1 LVKTNIVL
9 YKGKSGLLI
18 NRKVLKKIDF
28 YILKK
33 FLGTFFFAI
42 LLILSIS
49 VVFDMAEKIDDF
61 LETDAPLEAI
71 VFDYYFNFIPY
82 FANLFTPL
90 FVFIAVIFFTSK
102 MAYDTEI
109 IAILSSGVSFR
120 RLLYPYFLGA
130 AILTAFSYV
139 MGGYI
144 IPPANKV
151 RIEFENVYVKEIH
164 ETGMNNIH
172 MQIEPGLF
180 IYMRRYSS
188 FRERGDDFS
197 LEKIEG
203 KDLKFKITAEKVKFD
218 SINGKWIF
226 EDYIRRD
233 FPEEG
238 GMKITKGEKMDTVVN
253 MKPADFKEERNFFE
267 TMTNPQLD
275 NYIDEQIERG
285 VGNVEPYLIEKYR
298 RVASPFSAFILTLI
312 GVSLASRKTRG
323 GMGVHIGVG
332 IALSFSYILFMTIS
346 TTFAINGNLSPL
358 VATWMPNVVFAAIG
372 VLLYYRAPK

>member
-1 LVKTNIVL
+1 M
-9 YKGKSGLLI
+9 
-18 NRKVLKKIDF
+18 KKIDF

-42 LLILSIS
+42 MLILSIS
-49 VVFDMAEKIDDF
+49 VVFDLAEKIDDF
-61 LETDAPLEAI
+61 LETNAPLEAI
-71 VFDYYFNFIPY
+71 LFDYYQNFIPY

-109 IAILSSGVSFR
+109 IAILSSGVSFK
-120 RLLYPYFLGA
+120 RLMYPYFMGA
-130 AILTAFSYV
+130 AILTAFSFV

-144 IPPANKV
+144 IPPANKI
-151 RIEFENVYVKEIH
+151 RIDFENTYVKEIR

-180 IYMRRYSS
+180 VYMRRYSS
-188 FRERGDDFS
+188 YRERGDDFS
-197 LEKIEG
+197 LEKIED
-203 KDLKFKITAEKVKFD
+203 KDLIFKITAERVSYD
-218 SINGKWIF
+218 STGGKWIF
-226 EDYIRRD
+226 EDYVRRD
-233 FPEEG
+233 FLEDG

-253 MKPADFKEERNFFE
+253 MKPADFKEERKFFE
-267 TMTNPQLD
+267 TMTNPELD
-275 NYIDEQIERG
+275 DYIAEQRERG
-285 VGNVEPYLIEKYR
+285 VGNIEPYLIEKHR
-298 RVASPFSAFILTLI
+298 RIASPFSAFILTLI

-323 GMGVHIGVG
+323 GMGLHIGVG

-358 VATWMPNVVFAAIG
+358 VATWLPNFVFAGVG

>member
-1 LVKTNIVL
+1 M
-9 YKGKSGLLI
+9 
-18 NRKVLKKIDF
+18 KKIDI

-42 LLILSIS
+42 MLILSIS
-49 VVFDMAEKIDDF
+49 IVFDLAEKIDDF

-71 VFDYYFNFIPY
+71 VFDYYQNFIPY

-109 IAILSSGVSFR
+109 IAILSSGVSFK
-120 RLLYPYFLGA
+120 RLMYPYFMGA
-130 AILTAFSYV
+130 AILTVFSYV

-151 RIEFENVYVKEIH
+151 RIDFENTYVKNIR
-164 ETGMNNIH
+164 ETGMSNIH

-180 IYMRRYSS
+180 VYMRRYSS

-197 LEKIEG
+197 LEKIED
-203 KDLKFKITAEKVKFD
+203 KELKLKITAKSAHFD
-218 SINGKWIF
+218 STDGKWIF
-226 EDYIRRD
+226 KDYVRRE
-233 FPEEG
+233 FPPG
-238 GMKITKGEKMDTVVN
+238 SGMEISKGEEMDTVLN
-253 MKPADFKEERNFFE
+253 MKPADFKEERKFFE
-267 TMTNPQLD
+267 TMTNPELD
-275 NYIDEQIERG
+275 DYIEEQTARG
-285 VGNVEPYLIEKYR
+285 VGNIEPYVIEKHR

-323 GMGVHIGVG
+323 GMGLHIGVG

-346 TTFAINGNLSPL
+346 TTFAINGNLSPF
-358 VATWMPNVVFAAIG
+358 VATWMPNVAFSGIG
-372 VLLYYRAPK
+372 ILLYHKAPK

>member
-1 LVKTNIVL
+1 M
-9 YKGKSGLLI
+9 
-18 NRKVLKKIDF
+18 KKLDF

-42 LLILSIS
+42 MLILSIS
-49 VVFDMAEKIDDF
+49 VVFDLAEKIDDF
-61 LETDAPLEAI
+61 LETNAPLEAI
-71 VFDYYFNFIPY
+71 LFDYYQNFIPY

-109 IAILSSGVSFR
+109 IAILSSGVSFK
-120 RLLYPYFLGA
+120 RLMYPYFMGA
-130 AILTAFSYV
+130 AILTAFSFV

-151 RIEFENVYVKEIH
+151 RIDFENTYVKEIR

-188 FRERGDDFS
+188 YRERGDDFS
-197 LEKIEG
+197 LEKIDG
-203 KDLKFKITAEKVKFD
+203 KDLKFKITAERVSYD
-218 SINGKWIF
+218 SIGGKWIF
-226 EDYIRRD
+226 EDYVRRD
-233 FPEEG
+233 FLEDG
-238 GMKITKGEKMDTVVN
+238 GMKITKGEKMDTLVN
-253 MKPADFKEERNFFE
+253 MKPADFKEERKFFE
-267 TMTNPQLD
+267 TMTNPELD
-275 NYIDEQIERG
+275 DYIAEQRERG
-285 VGNVEPYLIEKYR
+285 VGNIEPYLIEKHR
-298 RVASPFSAFILTLI
+298 RIASPFSAFILTLI

-323 GMGVHIGVG
+323 GMGLHIGVG

-346 TTFAINGNLSPL
+346 TTFAINGNLSPI
-358 VATWMPNVVFAAIG
+358 VATWLPNFVFAGVG

>member
-1 LVKTNIVL
+1 
-9 YKGKSGLLI
+9 
-18 NRKVLKKIDF
+18 
-28 YILKK
+28 
-33 FLGTFFFAI
+33 
-42 LLILSIS
+42 
-49 VVFDMAEKIDDF
+49 MAEKIDDF
-61 LETDAPLEAI
+61 LETNAPLEAI

-90 FVFIAVIFFTSK
+90 FVFIAVIFFTSQ

-109 IAILSSGVSFR
+109 IAILSSGVSFK
-120 RLLYPYFLGA
+120 RLLFPYFLGA
-130 AILTAFSYV
+130 AILTAFSYL

-144 IPPANKV
+144 IPPSNKV
-151 RIEFENVYVKEIH
+151 RIEFENIYVKEIR
-164 ETGMNNIH
+164 ETGMANIH

-180 IYMRRYSS
+180 VYMRRYSS
-188 FRERGDDFS
+188 YRERGDDFS
-197 LEKIEG
+197 MEKIDG
-203 KDLKFKITAEKVKFD
+203 KDLRFKITAERVKYD
-218 SINGKWIF
+218 SIDGKWIF

-233 FPEEG
+233 FPADG
-238 GMKITKGEKMDTVVN
+238 GMIISKGEKMDTLVN
-253 MKPADFKEERNFFE
+253 MKPADFKEERKFFE
-267 TMTNPQLD
+267 TMTNPELD

-285 VGNVEPYLIEKYR
+285 VGNVEPYLIEKHR
-298 RVASPFSAFILTLI
+298 RVASPFSAFILTLM

-358 VATWMPNVVFAAIG
+358 MATWLPNIVFAAIG